1 MRRQFRELRRQLANR
16 RRERSNAYVVQFRRL
31 VLAEDAFYLPRYA
44 LHRPACREVLNGR
57 LHEPE
62 THALVTKLLSSRSGD
77 MIHAGTFFGDML
89 PSFSRA
95 CQGTVYAFEPV
106 LENYVLAKLCV
117 ESNKLGNVALFNA
130 GLGEEVG
137 VGHVDTGTSIHRGGE
152 CEISESGQTTTIMS
166 IDLLGLS
173 DLAVLQ
179 LDVEGYELPALKGA
193 ASTLRRCRPVVLIED
208 DKAEC
213 SGFLE
218 ALGYVRSGEIPE
230 LAIWVYRDR

>member
-1 MRRQFRELRRQLANR
+1 
-16 RRERSNAYVVQFRRL
+16 
-31 VLAEDAFYLPRYA
+31 
-44 LHRPACREVLNGR
+44 
-57 LHEPE
+57 
-62 THALVTKLLSSRSGD
+62 